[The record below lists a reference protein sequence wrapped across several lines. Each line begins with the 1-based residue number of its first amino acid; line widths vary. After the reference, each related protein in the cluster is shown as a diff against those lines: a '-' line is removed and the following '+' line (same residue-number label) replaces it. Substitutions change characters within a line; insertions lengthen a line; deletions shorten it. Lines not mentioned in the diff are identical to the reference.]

1 MLSRHKQGEAL
12 SEIGH
17 KLTVLGG
24 NAMKRSF
31 IPAIVMCVLVILN
44 SVCADITDGLIGYW
58 PLDEG
63 TGITTADMA
72 PVGYGNDGTLVG
84 GPGWTSGQFG
94 YALNFDGTDDYVLCA
109 ERQGTGPGTYPEEL
123 MPENFT
129 IACWVNLD
137 QFRYYFNSFVGNGID
152 TGADECGFFLYEWG
166 WVGTEGPDFGLALR
180 TESGGM
186 LYLESP
192 AVYNEGIWYHVAAT
206 YDSGTSE
213 AKLYVDGADVG
224 VDADGSASGAIVWV
238 SPTSGNYPERF
249 AIGVWLDP
257 GYDLWVDGMIDDVGY
272 WNRALSADEIATIYS
287 MGEPLV
293 PPPNPALA
301 SNPVPDDEATDVP
314 RDTVLRWTPGAFAPS
329 VNGHKVYFSD
339 DADDV
344 INGAAGADRG
354 RTTNPEFDTL
364 NLLFTLDFDTTYYWR
379 IDEAN
384 SVSGWDNGDVW
395 SFTTEP
401 VGYPI
406 PGGNITV
413 TASSEYSGAINTVNG
428 SGLADDKHS
437 NDWRDMWLSV
447 SGGGGGAGNPSPSGS
462 TGPAWIAYEF
472 DKVYKLHQMWV
483 WNYNAGTNEDRGMRN
498 VTIEYST
505 DGTNY
510 KQLGGHEFAIAPGTA
525 DYEHDTEVNFGGAVA
540 KYVVITANEVDGS
553 WGANRYGLSEVR
565 FLYMPMQARYP
576 DPQDGA
582 TDVAPDA
589 VLGWRAGRKAATHEL
604 YLGTS
609 RQAVAEGTISP
620 ISIPAT
626 RSESSYAP
634 GSLALDE
641 TYYWKINE
649 VNEAESPSLWEGDLW
664 SFSTV
669 PYLVV
674 DDFESY
680 TDEVGNR
687 VFQTWLDGFGY
698 TEPAPGYGGNGT
710 GSGMG
715 NAQAPFME
723 TDIVHSG
730 AQSVL
735 FSYDNTGSGGK
746 ARYSETERT
755 WAVPQDWTRYGI
767 KALTLWFY
775 GDPNN
780 SAEPLYVAVK
790 DSAGVTK
797 VVEYPDRQALLETAW
812 QEWNIDLA
820 ELAAASVNLTSVRT
834 MYIGVGN
841 RTAPQAGGTGALLLD
856 DIRLYPSRC
865 VPSLRKPEADFN
877 NDCRIDYAD
886 LQMMTDNWLISTY
899 QIVPADPGT
908 GNLIGHWKFDEGSG
922 ITTQDSSGRGN
933 NGLLVDGPTWTAG
946 QSGFG
951 SALNFDGVDNYV
963 VCAER
968 AGSGP
973 GTYPAVLMPSAF
985 TISCWAK
992 LDDFSY
998 YSALVGNGMDY
1009 GDNECGFF
1017 LYNSGGT
1024 SVPNFGLAIRTEAGA
1039 SYIETPSIYE
1049 TDTWYH
1055 VTATYDG
1062 TNVNVYV
1069 DGALAAGP
1077 ADVGGPMRW
1086 INEQDG
1092 NYPERFAIG
1101 VWLDPGYELWV
1112 DGTIDEVRYYS
1123 KALSHGQIGWLAGK
1137 AAPYNQ
1143 AIHMLLTPPEPGIN
1157 AYDGDAI
1164 PIIDLKDFAALAEMW
1179 LDELLWP

>member
-1 MLSRHKQGEAL
+1 
-12 SEIGH
+12 
-17 KLTVLGG
+17 
-24 NAMKRSF
+24 
-31 IPAIVMCVLVILN
+31 MCVLVVSS
-44 SVCADITDGLIGYW
+44 SVYADITDGLIGYW

-94 YALNFDGTDDYVLCA
+94 YALSFDGTDDYVLCA

-123 MPENFT
+123 MPATFTVSCWTKLDNF
-129 IACWVNLD
+129 V
-137 QFRYYFNSFVGNGID
+137 YFSSFVGNGID
-152 TGADECGFFLYEWG
+152 TGANECGFFFYNWG
-166 WVGTEGPDFGLALR
+166 WEGDNEQDFGLAIR
-180 TESGGM
+180 TEAGM
-186 LYLESP
+186 NYVETP
-192 AVYNEGIWYHVAAT
+192 NIYKTNTWYHLAAT
-206 YDSGTSE
+206 YDGTNVNI
-213 AKLYVDGADVG
+213 YVNGALSVG
-224 VDADGSASGAIVWV
+224 PDNVGGPMRWISA
-238 SPTSGNYPERF
+238 TSGNYPERF

-257 GYDLWVDGMIDDVGY
+257 GYDLWIDGIIDDVGY
-272 WNRALSADEIATIYS
+272 WNRALTADEIATIYS

-301 SNPVPDDEATDVP
+301 SNPVPDDKETDVP
-314 RDTVLRWTPGAFAPS
+314 RDAVLRWTPGDFSPA
-329 VNGHKVYFSD
+329 VNGHKVYFSGNSD
-339 DADDV
+339 EV
-344 INGAAGADRG
+344 SNGAAGADRG

-364 NLLFTLDFDTTYYWR
+364 CLPFTLDFNTTYYWR

-384 SVSGWDNGDVW
+384 SVSGWDDGNVW

-406 PGGNITV
+406 AGGNITV
-413 TASSEYSGAINTVNG
+413 TASSEYTGAISTVND
-428 SGLADDKHS
+428 SGLDDDKHS

-447 SGGGGGAGNPSPSGS
+447 SGGGGGACNPSPSGS

-483 WNYNAGTNEDRGMRN
+483 WNYNAVTNEDRGMRN

-505 DGTNY
+505 DGTSY
-510 KQLGGHEFAIAPGTA
+510 KQLGGNEFAIAPGTA
-525 DYEHDTEVNFGGAVA
+525 DCEHNTEVNFGGAVA

-553 WGANRYGLSEVR
+553 WGADRYGLSEVR
-565 FLYMPMQARYP
+565 FLYMPMQPRYP
-576 DPQDGA
+576 SPKDGA
-582 TDVAPDA
+582 TDVTPEV

-609 RQAVAEGTISP
+609 RQAVAEGTVSP
-620 ISIPAT
+620 ISIPVT
-626 RSESSYAP
+626 RSEASYDA
-634 GSLALDE
+634 GTLQLGR

-649 VNEAESPSLWEGDLW
+649 VNEAESPSSWEGDLW

-669 PYLVV
+669 QYLVV

-715 NAQAPFME
+715 NAQTPFME

-730 AQSVL
+730 SQSVL

-755 WAVPQDWTRYGI
+755 WAVAQDWTRYGI

-797 VVEYPDRQALLETAW
+797 VVEHPDRQALLEATW

-820 ELAAASVNLTSVRT
+820 QFAAAGVNLTSVRT

-841 RTAPQAGGTGALLLD
+841 RAAPQAGGTGALLLD

-865 VPSLRKPEADFN
+865 VPSLRKPAADLN
-877 NDCRIDYAD
+877 NNCRIDYAD
-886 LQMMTDNWLISTY
+886 LQMVTDNWLISTY
-899 QIVPADPGT
+899 QIAPADPGT
-908 GNLIGHWKFDEGSG
+908 GNLIGHWKFDEGFG

-946 QSGFG
+946 RPGFG
-951 SALNFDGVDNYV
+951 SALSFDGVDNYV

-968 AGSGP
+968 AGSKP
-973 GTYPAVLMPSAF
+973 GTYPAVLMPSSF

-992 LDDFSY
+992 LDSFSY
-998 YSALVGNGMDY
+998 YGALIGNGLDY
-1009 GDNECGFF
+1009 GANECGFF
-1017 LYNSGGT
+1017 FYNSGGEN
-1024 SVPNFGLAIRTEAGA
+1024 VPNFGLAIETGGSAGDMQ
-1039 SYIETPSIYE
+1039 YVETPSIYK
-1049 TDTWYH
+1049 TGIWYH
-1055 VTATYDG
+1055 LAATYDG
-1062 TNVNVYV
+1062 QYATVYV
-1069 DGALAAGP
+1069 DGAVAAGP
-1077 ADVGGPMRW
+1077 TDVGGPLKW
-1086 INEQDG
+1086 IDQNTG

-1112 DGTIDEVRYYS
+1112 DGTIDEVRYYNE
-1123 KALSHGQIGWLAGK
+1123 ALSHGQIGWIAGK
-1137 AAPYNQ
+1137 TTPYNQ

-1157 AYDGDAI
+1157 VYDGDAI
-1164 PIIDLKDFAALAEMW
+1164 PVIDLKDFAAFAEMW